1 MVPVHIDDPEHM
13 HLLGLLLKGF
23 LERQLA
29 IPAVQR
35 RAAGLRGDFGVS
47 AGSMSVTLSFSEHGV
62 LIKKGITATA
72 RAASVA
78 AWARWSI
85 SSPAAEICGLP
96 LARCSAR
103 RMRVRGN
110 VFALLPL
117 LPIMLTPAAK
127 VSRS

>member
-47 AGSMSVTLSFSEHGV
+47 AGSMAVTLSFSEHGV

-72 RAASVA
+72 RACVGGSMGAMVDLVA
-78 AWARWSI
+78 GGGNLWA
-85 SSPAAEICGLP
+85 AAGAL
-96 LARCSAR
+96 LAR